1 MLAALEGLATPRV
14 DELCFA
20 VAYATSPGCET
31 LIPRLV
37 DRIGPERWSA
47 IAKTVIVTTDFH
59 LTEPGALD
67 YMRSHGISVRLSRLR
82 KSNYHPKLYAF
93 TSKQAVNALV
103 GSPNLTLA
111 ALSDNMEAATV
122 SRLSQPDFGASW
134 QELLNA
140 SVELTDSRLQRYA
153 AARRARPPRVR
164 PDRKPQPIARIPAK
178 RLMTFPKA
186 IEAGLQPANFNAMWV
201 EAGKTS
207 GGSENQLEPPRGI
220 HLFFGF
226 GSAGGGHLIGRPVL
240 VAGGQKWKDCDLT
253 WHGQGK
259 MNQMTRFNLP
269 TLQHGGFSYMYATVL
284 FIREAGRYRL
294 VVAQRGD
301 PIIGTWQRASR
312 EAGHEY
318 QLGQGS
324 PRRCGLF

>member
-1 MLAALEGLATPRV
+1 M
-14 DELCFA
+14 
-20 VAYATSPGCET
+20 
-31 LIPRLV
+31 
-37 DRIGPERWSA
+37 DRIGPERWRA

-59 LTEPGALD
+59 LTEPGALT
-67 YMRSHGISVRLSRLR
+67 YMRSHGILVRLSQLR

-93 TSKQAVNALV
+93 TSKQAVNTLV

-122 SRLSQPDFGASW
+122 SRLSKPDFGASW

-153 AARRARPPRVR
+153 GARRNKPPRLR
-164 PDRKPQPIARIPAK
+164 PDREPEPIARIPAG

-186 IEAGLQPANFNAMWV
+186 IEAGLQPANFKAMWV

-207 GGSENQLEPPRGI
+207 GGSGNQLEPPRGT

-226 GSAGGGHLIGRPVL
+226 GGTVGAHLIGHPIL
-240 VAGGQKWKDCDLT
+240 ISGGQEWKDCDLT

-269 TLQHGGFSYMYATVL
+269 TLQQGGFSYLYATIL
-284 FIREAGRYRL
+284 FIRAGSRYRL
-294 VVAQRGD
+294 IVAQRGD
-301 PIIGTWQRASR
+301 PIIRTWQRASR

-318 QLGQGS
+318 QLGKGS